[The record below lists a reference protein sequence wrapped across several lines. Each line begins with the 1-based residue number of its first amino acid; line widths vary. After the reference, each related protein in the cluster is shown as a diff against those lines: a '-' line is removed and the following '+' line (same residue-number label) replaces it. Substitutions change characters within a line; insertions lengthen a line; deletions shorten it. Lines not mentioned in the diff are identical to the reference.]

1 MKEFKESPN
10 TAVFT
15 TRFVVEKE
23 STIVYVSHDED
34 GSWQFHGFEDNVA
47 DEDIRLV
54 ALDEIVEIDAS
65 VLELAEMPKGQE
77 AIRKDKNSDWQIIN
91 NN

>member
-1 MKEFKESPN
+1 MNSLQIPTKP
-10 TAVFT
+10 A
-15 TRFVVEKE
+15 
-23 STIVYVSHDED
+23 
-34 GSWQFHGFEDNVA
+34 SWQFHGFEDNVA